1 MNSKRQLLIDTALQ
15 LFYQQG
21 VNTIGINE
29 ILKVS
34 GVAKKTLYHHF
45 ISKNTLVLAT
55 LEQRNN
61 IFLTWLERGLCD
73 AKNDKDVVN
82 KLFNALADWFSG
94 ATELGEFRG
103 CFFINTSAEFSDPSS
118 EISLFCQAHK
128 KQVRAIIANKISDPS
143 DDFLD
148 VICILKEG
156 AITTAYVANDL
167 SAPNKCIKIL
177 DKY

>member
-15 LFYQQG
+15 LFYQKG

-45 ISKNTLVLAT
+45 NSKTTLVLAT

-61 IFLTWLERGLCD
+61 IFINWLERSLCD
-73 AKNDKDVVN
+73 AKSDKNVVN

-94 ATELGEFRG
+94 ETELGDFRG
-103 CFFINTSAEFSDPSS
+103 CFFINTSAAFSDPNN
-118 EISLFCQAHK
+118 EISLYCQDHK
-128 KQVRAIIANKISDPS
+128 KQVRALIANKMFDPS

-167 SAPNKCIKIL
+167 SAPKKCIQIL